1 MTGKIDSATDYNKL
15 EEDTGAKNNP
25 SVREEEAERNHCNR
39 NTACSV
45 IIVTASALGAILY
58 WNSSEKA
65 AVKWQRKLSLPEW
78 TRYLPKFG
86 GLSTNFFFILSA
98 LFTLTDL
105 AKEPFNGYAFGLA
118 VISNISTYWIAN
130 SDALWAKS
138 WEVTTTNGLGTI
150 INTAVNY
157 VSNYYLL
164 VGLNK
169 KSLSSEQK
177 TQIKDLEKEQFKIR
191 NNGQALVTSSS
202 KKDRRDLPWLLNCL
216 SLITICLGISL
227 KWLLS
232 IIPLYWQNIG
242 YTVSTFNAVYTWQPN
257 SGGIISA
264 SILALIYL
272 ISVLGF
278 TIKGHHFLNHFIN
291 KTKTNGI
298 PIALK
303 QAGLSL
309 QIVFVLISLLA
320 LFSGF
325 GADDANFSCWEF
337 WLNTSSTSTAPA
349 SAPTNANHTFI
360 NNSQTLNTHQTDTSN
375 PLIPWIWLSGLM
387 GNIGAL
393 CYNFFEILSF
403 MIEKL
408 EECYDRTLP
417 VANQQTLK
425 QLKQKIETIKIG
437 TKETDHI
444 ATIEHEEDTSRR
456 RSCFGCCG
464 YAAA

>member
-1 MTGKIDSATDYNKL
+1 MPGNTDSKTNYNNLEDL
-15 EEDTGAKNNP
+15 EEDTDAKNNP

-45 IIVTASALGAILY
+45 IIVTASALGSILY

-65 AVKWQRKLSLPEW
+65 AVKWQQKLSIPAW

-98 LFTLTDL
+98 LFTLTGL
-105 AKEPFNGYAFGLA
+105 AKEPFNWYAFGLA

-130 SDALWAKS
+130 SDALWAKN

-202 KKDRRDLPWLLNCL
+202 KKDRCNLPWRLNCL

-232 IIPLYWQNIG
+232 IVPLYWQNIG

-291 KTKTNGI
+291 KIKTNGI

-303 QAGLSL
+303 QADSSL
-309 QIVFVLISLLA
+309 QIVFVSISLLA

-337 WLNTSSTSTAPA
+337 WLNTSSTAPA
-349 SAPTNANHTFI
+349 PTPTNANHTFI

-375 PLIPWIWLSGLM
+375 PPTWIWLSGIM

-408 EECYDRTLP
+408 EECYDKKLSFED
-417 VANQQTLK
+417 QQALK
-425 QLKQKIETIKIG
+425 QLKQQIENINT
-437 TKETDHI
+437 TPT
-444 ATIEHEEDTSRR
+444 EEDLQSNEIDSEETSDNRR
-456 RSCFGCCG
+456 FCFSKFN
-464 YAAA
+464 